1 MAVETKDLKT
11 RFEAAVADSKKLPE
25 RPDNATLL
33 KLYALYKQATEGD
46 IVGDRPG
53 GFDFVAGA
61 KHDAWLKL
69 EGMSREDAMKG
80 YVAEVDR
87 LRG

>member
-1 MAVETKDLKT
+1 MAAEMMDLKA
-11 RFEAAVADSKKLPE
+11 RFEAAAADSKKLPE
-25 RPDNATLL
+25 KPDNSTLL

-46 IVGDRPG
+46 LKGERPG
-53 GFDFVAGA
+53 GFDFIAGA

-69 EGMSREDAMKG
+69 EGMSREDAMQG
-80 YVAEVDR
+80 YISEVQK

>member
-1 MAVETKDLKT
+1 MSTDTMDLKA
-11 RFEAAVADSKKLPE
+11 RFEAAAADSKKLPE
-25 RPDNATLL
+25 KPDNSMLL

-46 IVGDRPG
+46 LKGERPG
-53 GFDFVAGA
+53 GFDFIAGA

-69 EGMSREDAMKG
+69 EGMSREVAMQG
-80 YVAEVDR
+80 YIDTVVG

>member
-1 MAVETKDLKT
+1 MAEETKDLKA
-11 RFEAAVADSKKLPE
+11 RFEAAAADSKQLPE
-25 RPDNATLL
+25 KPDNSSLL

-46 IVGDRPG
+46 IKGERPG
-53 GFDFVAGA
+53 GFDFIAGA

-69 EGMSREDAMKG
+69 EGMGREGAMQG
-80 YVAEVDR
+80 YISEVEK